1 MEAIKSIIVIVA
13 AAIVGVAL
21 SSLALYQSVE
31 RGSFV
36 ALIFAIPG
44 TALIATS
51 AGLLTK
57 AGCDAWPTRFL
68 IFLEGGLVGA
78 FLLWLPSQTLH
89 FLALGATY
97 GSICTASWIALDIS
111 KKRLRTWHG

>member
-1 MEAIKSIIVIVA
+1 METIKSIIVIVA
-13 AAIVGVAL
+13 AAVVGVTL

-31 RGSFV
+31 GGSFI

-57 AGCDAWPTRFL
+57 AGCDAWPTRFF
-68 IFLEGGLVGA
+68 IFLEGALVGA
-78 FLLWLPSQTLH
+78 FLLWLPSQTPH

-97 GSICTASWIALDIS
+97 GSICTASWIALDLS
-111 KKRLRTWHG
+111 KKRLRTGRG